1 MATFTFTTTTSQAA
15 GLARHLEVVN
25 EQLAGD
31 GQPPFAD
38 VNAFVLAQV
47 SEILAP
53 LVEDYLE
60 EDASEVGQAYKVA
73 SETVKAGIRSDLGL

>member
-1 MATFTFTTTTSQAA
+1 MATFTFITSTYQDAA
-15 GLARHLEVVN
+15 LARHLEIVN

-38 VNAFVLAQV
+38 VDAFVLAQV
-47 SEILAP
+47 GEILAP

-60 EDASEVGQAYKVA
+60 EDASQVAQSYKVA
-73 SETVKAGIRSDLGL
+73 TEVVKASIRSDLGL